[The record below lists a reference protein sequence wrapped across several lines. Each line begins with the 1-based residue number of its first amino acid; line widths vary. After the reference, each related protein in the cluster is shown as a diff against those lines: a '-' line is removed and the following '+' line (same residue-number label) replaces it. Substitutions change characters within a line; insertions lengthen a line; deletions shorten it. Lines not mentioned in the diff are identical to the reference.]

1 MNDKEFVLVSQGM
14 EIMRTKSQENAINYV
29 KKGNDEWFDYKQR
42 CIDNYEDYADN
53 YIDLEIEYP
62 EDKRYLQLQSNWN
75 SLREYYKR
83 KAEETKDSTALYD
96 KWTKYSSV
104 LDKMNELEG
113 DVKE

>member
-1 MNDKEFVLVSQGM
+1 MNDNCEMIVDNANLWA
-14 EIMRTKSQENAINYV
+14 ENQ
-29 KKGNDEWFDYKQR
+29 K
-42 CIDNYEDYADN
+42 
-53 YIDLEIEYP
+53 
-62 EDKRYLQLQSNWN
+62 LQSNWN

-113 DVKE
+113 VDDE

>member
-1 MNDKEFVLVSQGM
+1 MWCTNDCWNCEDNKCEHYINKKEIYF
-14 EIMRTKSQENAINYV
+14 K
-29 KKGNDEWFDYKQR
+29 
-42 CIDNYEDYADN
+42 YE
-53 YIDLEIEYP
+53 
-62 EDKRYLQLQSNWN
+62 KLQSNWN

-113 DVKE
+113 KKYDK